1 MKFLGNTM
9 HIRFEK
15 CEENQASIF
24 NQEKT
29 SIIKKL
35 KHVAHQQADN
45 RIIFYEDAHHHVN
58 RHL

>member
-29 SIIKKL
+29 SIIKKI
-35 KHVAHQQADN
+35 KTCSSSTDW
-45 RIIFYEDAHHHVN
+45 
-58 RHL
+58 